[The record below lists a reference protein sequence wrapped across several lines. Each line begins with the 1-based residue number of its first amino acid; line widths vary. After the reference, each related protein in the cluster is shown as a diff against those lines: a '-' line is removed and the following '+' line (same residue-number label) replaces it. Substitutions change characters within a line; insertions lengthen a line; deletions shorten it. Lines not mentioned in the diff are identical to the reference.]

1 MGVVKRVHLKTTN
14 FGAPQTIY
22 AVQNDTGR
30 QLILIPDDY
39 ILTNGMTGK
48 LTFERSDGTF
58 YEAAGTLDVVANGF
72 TVDIDQAL
80 TQPGRTTAQ
89 LKVIDGDIVST
100 FSFIIMVQKD
110 TSGTIS
116 EQEGISLISAVTR
129 AETAAARAEAA
140 AEIGGGLTE
149 NIKTALLQ
157 IAQKIAYIDEHG
169 QDYYDDLYDA
179 LYEVTGLTL
188 DVSSISLGTIGA
200 TSQITATTVP
210 AGAAVTWVSS
220 DTSVATVANGL
231 VTAVGYG
238 SATITA
244 SAGNLTAQCSVVIA
258 QATVTSISAVYT
270 PSATIY
276 ETNIPSLD
284 TLKSDLVVTAQWSNG
299 TTSTVTDYTLSGT
312 LSAGANTVTVSYGGQ
327 TTTITVTV
335 VVLSSISAVFT
346 QGSAVIYDTDSLDT
360 LKQYLVVTANYA
372 DSTTQTVTGYTLS
385 GTLTEGTSTITV
397 SYSGKTTTFNVTVTV
412 WTTSPKIEAVDKALS
427 PSYTIVDKTGAC
439 ITETYYFDAP
449 IDAFKNTQY
458 YDSANNYATSPAAL
472 FKFTYEFPNDAGI
485 SWSGSNKI
493 WHTDALGEPF
503 TNYTTSYG
511 STEVSNA
518 NSRANTTGYFMSD
531 GGRIGLKFTLSTADK
546 EKCYAFWNAA
556 NSTNLLPI
564 GVSAG
569 DIIFAGSQTP
579 YYGKHN
585 IND

>member
-30 QLILIPDDY
+30 QLILILDDY
-39 ILTNGMTGK
+39 ILANGMTGR

-129 AETAAARAEAA
+129 AESAADRAEAA
-140 AEIGGGLTE
+140 AESGGGLTD
-149 NIKTALLQ
+149 NIKNALLQ
-157 IAQKIAYIDEHG
+157 LAQKVAYIDEHG

-188 DVSSISLGTIGA
+188 DVTSISLGTIGA

-210 AGAAVTWVSS
+210 SGATVTWTSS
-220 DTSVATVANGL
+220 DTSVATVSNGL

-258 QATVTSISAVYT
+258 QATVSSISAVYT

-276 ETNIPSLD
+276 ETDIPALD
-284 TLKSDLVVTAQWSNG
+284 TLKSDLVVTAHWSDD
-299 TTSTVTDYTLSGT
+299 TTSTVTDYALSGT
-312 LSAGANTVTVSYGGQ
+312 LSAGSNTVTVSYGGK

-335 VVLSSISAVFT
+335 VALSSISAVYT
-346 QGSAVIYDTDSLDT
+346 QSGTVYDTASLDD
-360 LKQYLVVTANYA
+360 LKADLVVTANFA

-397 SYSGKTTTFNVTVTV
+397 SYGGKTMTFNVTVTNSQAWQDGV
-412 WTTSPKIEAVDKALS
+412 PYTIDLIQNEYLENGTIKTYSNWDRTDYLYCKGAARIDFSALS
-427 PSYTIVDKTGAC
+427 LGGYNGWFDENKVYIDKFVISTSTHSIAVPTNASYFIC
-439 ITETYYFDAP
+439 
-449 IDAFKNTQY
+449 
-458 YDSANNYATSPAAL
+458 
-472 FKFTYEFPNDAGI
+472 
-485 SWSGSNKI
+485 SGSR
-493 WHTDALGEPF
+493 
-503 TNYTTSYG
+503 TNM
-511 STEVSNA
+511 SN
-518 NSRANTTGYFMSD
+518 
-531 GGRIGLKFTLSTADK
+531 LTA
-546 EKCYAFWNAA
+546 
-556 NSTNLLPI
+556 
-564 GVSAG
+564 
-569 DIIFAGSQTP
+569 TP
-579 YYGKHN
+579 YEGE
-585 IND
+585 